1 MFVSKAK
8 NEYISCSKI
17 FILTLALRAMNVLWL
32 DFLLLSDYKHYVF
45 VIQIWLFQ
53 MSIVIFLCSKANIC
67 IQLFR
72 SHIHLYSIF
81 NIQDDESLASSRKDH
96 QYVACHLSFNV
107 VWCFKH
113 MLQIIY
119 NYVWQ
124 QISAIIYNI
133 WSLNKV
139 NEQKID
145 NQLRKNEILW
155 WVVSPQ

>member
-1 MFVSKAK
+1 MF
-8 NEYISCSKI
+8 YGLI
-17 FILTLALRAMNVLWL
+17 FFYSPITNTT
-32 DFLLLSDYKHYVF
+32 FLL
-45 VIQIWLFQ
+45 IQIWLFQ
-53 MSIVIFLCSKANIC
+53 MSIVIFLCSNTQEYQANIC

-81 NIQDDESLASSRKDH
+81 NIQDDESLASLRKDH

>member
-1 MFVSKAK
+1 MF
-8 NEYISCSKI
+8 YGLI
-17 FILTLALRAMNVLWL
+17 FFYSPITNTT
-32 DFLLLSDYKHYVF
+32 FLL
-45 VIQIWLFQ
+45 IQIWLFQ

-72 SHIHLYSIF
+72 FHIHLYSIF
-81 NIQDDESLASSRKDH
+81 NIQDDESLASLRKDH

>member
-1 MFVSKAK
+1 MF
-8 NEYISCSKI
+8 YGLI
-17 FILTLALRAMNVLWL
+17 FFSSPITNTT
-32 DFLLLSDYKHYVF
+32 FLL
-45 VIQIWLFQ
+45 IQTWLFQ

-81 NIQDDESLASSRKDH
+81 NIQDDESLASLRKDH

-155 WVVSPQ
+155 WLVSPQ

>member
-32 DFLLLSDYKHYVF
+32 DFLLLSDYKL
-45 VIQIWLFQ
+45 IQIRIFQ
-53 MSIVIFLCSKANIC
+53 MSIVIRF
-67 IQLFR
+67 IQMFIYY
-72 SHIHLYSIF
+72 IHLYSIF
-81 NIQDDESLASSRKDH
+81 NIQDDESLASLRKDH

-113 MLQIIY
+113 MLQIMY
-119 NYVWQ
+119 NCVWQ

-145 NQLRKNEILW
+145 NQLRKNDILW
-155 WVVSPQ
+155 LIVSPR

>member
-32 DFLLLSDYKHYVF
+32 DFLLLSDYKL
-45 VIQIWLFQ
+45 IQIRIFQ
-53 MSIVIFLCSKANIC
+53 MSIVIFLCKANIC

-81 NIQDDESLASSRKDH
+81 NIQDDESLASLRKDH

-113 MLQIIY
+113 MLQIMY
-119 NYVWQ
+119 NCVWQ

-145 NQLRKNEILW
+145 NQLRKNDILW
-155 WVVSPQ
+155 LIVSPR

>member
-45 VIQIWLFQ
+45 TNTNMTISNVNCNLFCVVIR
-53 MSIVIFLCSKANIC
+53 
-67 IQLFR
+67 IQLLR
-72 SHIHLYSIF
+72 SYIHLYSIF
-81 NIQDDESLASSRKDH
+81 NIQDDESLASLRKDH

-119 NYVWQ
+119 NCVWQ

-145 NQLRKNEILW
+145 NQLRKNDILW
-155 WVVSPQ
+155 LIVSPR

>member
-1 MFVSKAK
+1 MF
-8 NEYISCSKI
+8 YGLI
-17 FILTLALRAMNVLWL
+17 FFYSPITNTT
-32 DFLLLSDYKHYVF
+32 FLL
-45 VIQIWLFQ
+45 IQIWLFQ

-72 SHIHLYSIF
+72 SYIHLYSIF
-81 NIQDDESLASSRKDH
+81 NIQDDESLASLRKDH

>member
-32 DFLLLSDYKHYVF
+32 DFLLLSDYKHHVF
-45 VIQIWLFQ
+45 TYTNMTISNVNCN
-53 MSIVIFLCSKANIC
+53 FLCSKANIC

-72 SHIHLYSIF
+72 SYIHLYSIF
-81 NIQDDESLASSRKDH
+81 NIQDDESLASLRKDH

>member
-32 DFLLLSDYKHYVF
+32 DFLLLSDYKL
-45 VIQIWLFQ
+45 IQIRIFQ
-53 MSIVIFLCSKANIC
+53 MSIVIRF
-67 IQLFR
+67 IQMFR
-72 SHIHLYSIF
+72 YYIHLYSIF
-81 NIQDDESLASSRKDH
+81 NIQDDESLASLRKDH

-113 MLQIIY
+113 MLQIKY
-119 NYVWQ
+119 NCVWQ

-145 NQLRKNEILW
+145 NQLRKNDILW
-155 WVVSPQ
+155 WIVYPR

>member
-1 MFVSKAK
+1 MF
-8 NEYISCSKI
+8 YGLI
-17 FILTLALRAMNVLWL
+17 FFSSPITNTT
-32 DFLLLSDYKHYVF
+32 FLL
-45 VIQIWLFQ
+45 IQTWLFQ

-81 NIQDDESLASSRKDH
+81 NIQDDESLASLRKDH

>member
-1 MFVSKAK
+1 MF
-8 NEYISCSKI
+8 YGLI
-17 FILTLALRAMNVLWL
+17 FFYSPITNTM
-32 DFLLLSDYKHYVF
+32 FLL
-45 VIQIWLFQ
+45 IQIWLFQ
-53 MSIVIFLCSKANIC
+53 MSIVIFLCSNTQEYKANIC

-81 NIQDDESLASSRKDH
+81 NIQDDESLASLRKDH

>member
-32 DFLLLSDYKHYVF
+32 DFLLLSDYKL
-45 VIQIWLFQ
+45 IQIRIFQ
-53 MSIVIFLCSKANIC
+53 MSIVIRLANIS
-67 IQLFR
+67 IQMFR
-72 SHIHLYSIF
+72 YYIHLYSIF
-81 NIQDDESLASSRKDH
+81 NIQDDESLASLRKDH

-113 MLQIIY
+113 MLQIMY
-119 NYVWQ
+119 NCVWQ